1 MMDVQYTYYENHFM
15 TYVSKIVNFLSSIAC
30 QLYLYE
36 TGKKYV
42 KYKARDKAH
51 EMLNIVR

>member
-1 MMDVQYTYYENHFM
+1 MDVQYTYYENHFM

-42 KYKARDKAH
+42 KYKAFPWTKF
-51 EMLNIVR
+51 